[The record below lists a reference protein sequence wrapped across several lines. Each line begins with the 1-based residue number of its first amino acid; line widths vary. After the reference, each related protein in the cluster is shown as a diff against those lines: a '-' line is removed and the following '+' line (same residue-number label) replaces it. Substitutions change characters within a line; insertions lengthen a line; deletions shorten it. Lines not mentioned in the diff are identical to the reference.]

1 MAVKALKNIV
11 IKPEP
16 QNGGI
21 GMFNSELNAVERATN
36 AWVSRYTSYHVRH
49 SYIETRNR

>member
-1 MAVKALKNIV
+1 MPVTAMKTIV

-16 QNGGI
+16 QGGGI

-36 AWVSRYTSYHVRH
+36 AWVSRST
-49 SYIETRNR
+49 